1 MIEIIDDVVYG
12 TIDFIDG
19 IRGFFQTIAD
29 GLRSLLDQGVKGAFI
44 LAGIILGTCMLF
56 CIILSCD
63 RLVTLIKVLLSIAAV
78 IGVLVAIVWMIGF
91 VIAFVQTC
99 EIPQLIFAVTL
110 LFSLGCGAGG
120 VIFIFFRD

>member
-1 MIEIIDDVVYG
+1 MIEIIDDVIYG
-12 TIDFIDG
+12 TIGFIDG

-78 IGVLVAIVWMIGF
+78 IGVLVAIVWGIG
-91 VIAFVQTC
+91 VVLAFKDD
-99 EIPQLIFAVTL
+99 IIQLIFAVTL
-110 LFSLGCGAGG
+110 LFSLGCGTGG